1 MRIPLLVRNV
11 RLQPDEALYATF
23 ARHVAAGDWFLSGIA
38 LDKPPLQFWMMGG
51 AFKLFGAAEFAAR
64 LPNLIVSV
72 ITLALVYALAKRLYD
87 RRVALIA
94 MLLLAVLPFD
104 RAFAASAFTDP
115 LLTLWVVASSL
126 AAVCGRWRLSGI
138 CLALALFAK
147 PSALQSIPLV
157 LALGIAQSAGGA
169 QYNRIIVRM
178 IRRFAIGFGA
188 GAALLIGWS
197 AARAA
202 IPDFWTLNAYNNTP
216 GRLIRANE
224 WLPRLTRWTAVFG
237 TIAPLPSVGWLAV
250 LIRRRTYT
258 RHTLIDLILTAY
270 SVATLA
276 ALWLIAFNTYD
287 RYLHTLA
294 PFALILLA
302 RVYAFAFDTVRQRF
316 SQPDLNSQAMF
327 LTFVVLIGCA
337 APLFTSHTPI
347 GGDANEYAGIDQLAT
362 ALNRLPAGTIVYDHW
377 LGWELGFYLGDQPAV
392 QIIWQPTMDDL
403 IAAHSAGYFVA
414 PLNEASPWINA
425 LQMAGYT
432 VRMVETDAHFV
443 LYRIDPA

>member
-1 MRIPLLVRNV
+1 LLLGAALRIPLLVRNV

-38 LDKPPLQFWMMGG
+38 LDKPPLLFWMMGG

-169 QYNRIIVRM
+169 QYNRIIVRI

-250 LIRRRTYT
+250 LPNLYAPHLDRPDPDRLQRGNIGGALADRVQHLRSLSAHARAVRVDFT
-258 RHTLIDLILTAY
+258 R
-270 SVATLA
+270 
-276 ALWLIAFNTYD
+276 
-287 RYLHTLA
+287 
-294 PFALILLA
+294 A
-302 RVYAFAFDTVRQRF
+302 RVRLRVRYR
-316 SQPDLNSQAMF
+316 
-327 LTFVVLIGCA
+327 TA
-337 APLFTSHTPI
+337 AI
-347 GGDANEYAGIDQLAT
+347 
-362 ALNRLPAGTIVYDHW
+362 
-377 LGWELGFYLGDQPAV
+377 
-392 QIIWQPTMDDL
+392 QPTRL
-403 IAAHSAGYFVA
+403 
-414 PLNEASPWINA
+414 E
-425 LQMAGYT
+425 
-432 VRMVETDAHFV
+432 
-443 LYRIDPA
+443 